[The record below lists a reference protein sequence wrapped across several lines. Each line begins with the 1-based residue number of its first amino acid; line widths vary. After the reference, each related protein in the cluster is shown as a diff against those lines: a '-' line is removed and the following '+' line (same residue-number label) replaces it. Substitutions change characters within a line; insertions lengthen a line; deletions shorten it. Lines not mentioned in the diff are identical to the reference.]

1 MYWCYCGF
9 QQYIGVFLTVNDVF
23 VKTGPTLSPFWHS
36 DITDY
41 DFCSATNRPLHRF
54 VWCILLHVRHLFC
67 GLHFW
72 QCDARQQFK
81 HNFERLTM
89 AILSLW
95 FFTFVHSLEWCV
107 PSEKNRK
114 DVSLLSVCGQNEVV
128 VSTSFR
134 RKGSGH
140 VITYVICSPN
150 YF

>member
-1 MYWCYCGF
+1 MTFLLKLVRLYLHFGTLTLLTMTSVQLQIDLYTGLYGAFCCMFGIYSAV
-9 QQYIGVFLTVNDVF
+9 YI
-23 VKTGPTLSPFWHS
+23 
-36 DITDY
+36 
-41 DFCSATNRPLHRF
+41 
-54 VWCILLHVRHLFC
+54 
-67 GLHFW
+67 FW